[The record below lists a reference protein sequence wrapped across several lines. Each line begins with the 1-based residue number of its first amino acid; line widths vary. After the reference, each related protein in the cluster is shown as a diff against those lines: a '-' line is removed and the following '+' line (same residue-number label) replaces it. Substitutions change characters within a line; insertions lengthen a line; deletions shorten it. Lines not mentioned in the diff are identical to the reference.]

1 VKLGLMGGTF
11 DPIHLG
17 HLRAAENARE
27 ALGLDRVM
35 FVPAA
40 QPPHRPGPVASPLD
54 RFAMTAL
61 ATSDHGPFQA
71 SDVELLRTGPSY
83 TVDTIADFLAK
94 RPSSLCLIVG
104 SDTFVEMTGW
114 KDAAR
119 IFASCQVAVVARPG
133 EEGTAPKA
141 PFPEAIGVSLVP
153 GPTLDISA
161 TAVRAR
167 VREGRSIRYLVPDG
181 VADYIAKRRLYS

>member
-1 VKLGLMGGTF
+1 MGGTF

-27 ALGLDRVM
+27 ALGLDRVL

-40 QPPHRPGPVASPLD
+40 RPPHRPGPIASALD

-61 ATSDHGPFQA
+61 ATSDHRPFEA
-71 SDVELLRTGPSY
+71 SDVELLRSGPSY
-83 TVDTIADFLAK
+83 TIDTIDDFLAK
-94 RPSSLCLIVG
+94 QSGSLCLIVG

-119 IFASCQVAVVARPG
+119 IFASCQVAVVPRPG
-133 EEGTAPKA
+133 ESGSASVP
-141 PFPEAIGVSLVP
+141 PFAEAQGVSLVP

-167 VREGRSIRYLVPDG
+167 VREGRSVRYLVPAG
-181 VADYIAKRRLYS
+181 VAEYLAKRGLYS